1 MGTIKRKLKF
11 QEYKDC
17 LKATQI
23 INKVN
28 YSEKKGINVDS
39 LKEDKKKFIKNK
51 LILKTQHRFK
61 TIQNIIH
68 RFTT

>member
-1 MGTIKRKLKF
+1 MGAIKIKLKF

-39 LKEDKKKFIKNK
+39 LKEDKKK
-51 LILKTQHRFK
+51 
-61 TIQNIIH
+61 IH
-68 RFTT
+68 KK